1 MTSGADHPAAWPAT
15 VRPAYGQHVLLVW
28 LGLCVLSLV
37 INASSLAATNF
48 PDLDDMLRLLQVRDW
63 IAGQSWFD
71 VHQYRIDPPGGAAM
85 HWSRLIDPPIAAVI
99 LLLRPLIGQHLAELA
114 ALAMIPLLT
123 LGCAIALVA
132 RIARQFY
139 GARIGIFACLVLA
152 LAVPVMHQLRPMR
165 IDHHGW
171 QIVLALIA
179 LNAAFAESPRR
190 GGTIAGLALAMW
202 LAISIEG
209 LPLAAAFMGLFALR
223 WLRDWREHAWL
234 VHGVTALTAGSAAL
248 WLAAHRPAE
257 LWLPYCDVITG
268 VHLAVFAAGASG
280 CWLATRLRQPR
291 LWQQLAAL
299 TLVALVGLAM
309 LVTLAP
315 QCARGDA
322 FAALDPVVRQFWL
335 MRVYEGLPL
344 WVQSP
349 ADAAQVVALPALALL
364 ALFLA
369 WRRSTEQRR
378 IWTDYAI
385 LVLAALSVAIL
396 VERASAVA
404 AAFAAPAAAMLVRGW
419 LDHARSIASPAR
431 RIGLM
436 LAALTALVPAIPV
449 RALMVLAAPQQAALE
464 RQVER
469 NALCALP
476 DNLGGLNALAPANF
490 LAPLDTGPAL
500 LYASHHRILASGHHR
515 ASAAMRDVIDA
526 FRGSAEQ
533 ARTIVA
539 RRRIDYVAFC
549 PGLSEPMLYEADAP
563 DGFMAQL
570 QANRVPAWLT
580 PVPLKGINGLQ
591 IYRVRQPGR
600 NSSAS
605 PFMQ

>member
-1 MTSGADHPAAWPAT
+1 MGGTDQPTAWTGPAT
-15 VRPAYGQHVLLVW
+15 PTFGRQVLLVW
-28 LGLCVLSLV
+28 LGLCILSLAV
-37 INASSLAATNF
+37 NATSIAAIRF
-48 PDLDDMLRLLQVRDW
+48 PDPDDLLRLLQVRDW

-71 VHQYRIDPPGGAAM
+71 VHQYRIDPPAGAAM
-85 HWSRLIDPPIAAVI
+85 HWSRLVDLPIATVI
-99 LLLRPLIGQHLAELA
+99 LLLRPLLGQHLAELA
-114 ALAMIPLLT
+114 VLAVIPLLT

-132 RIARQFY
+132 RLARQFY

-152 LAVPVMHQLRPMR
+152 LAVPAMHQLRPMR

-171 QIVLALIA
+171 QIVLALVA

-190 GGTIAGLALAMW
+190 GGTIAGLALAIW

-209 LPLAAAFMGLFALR
+209 LPLATAFMGLFALR

-234 VHGVTALTAGSAAL
+234 VHGMAALAGGSSAL

-268 VHLAVFAAGASG
+268 AHLAVFTVGASG

-299 TLVALVGLAM
+299 ALLAGAGFAA

-344 WVQSP
+344 WDQSP
-349 ADAAQVVALPALALL
+349 ADAARVVALPALALL

-369 WRRSTEQRR
+369 WRRSTDRRR
-378 IWTDYAI
+378 IWADYAI
-385 LVLAALSVAIL
+385 LVLAALAVAIL

-404 AAFAAPAAAMLVRGW
+404 VAFAAPAAAMLVRGW
-419 LDHARSIASPAR
+419 LDQARSIASPAG

-469 NALCALP
+469 NARCALP

-539 RRRIDYVAFC
+539 RRGIDYVAFC
-549 PGLSEPMLYEADAP
+549 PGLSEPMLYQADAP

-570 QANRVPAWLT
+570 LANRVPDWLT

-591 IYRVRQPGR
+591 LYRVRQPGR